1 MSEGESQNTLVEAGL
16 DAEEER
22 GVWGNAEL
30 RTDEGALSFF
40 TSICCPIWDHPYNRS
55 LEWRVDN
62 NEIRSYL
69 SLVGAGDGGGE
80 VVLVEVQREDRLRAV
95 VHVGLQRARC

>member
-1 MSEGESQNTLVEAGL
+1 MREGESQNALVEAGL

-22 GVWGNAEL
+22 GVWGDAEL

-40 TSICCPIWDHPYNRS
+40 NSICCPIWDYPYKR
-55 LEWRVDN
+55 EWRVDN
-62 NEIRSYL
+62 DEIPSYL

-80 VVLVEVQREDRLRAV
+80 VVLIEVQRKDRLRAV
-95 VHVGLQRARC
+95 VHVGLQ

>member
-1 MSEGESQNTLVEAGL
+1 MTEILADLMAFMG
-16 DAEEER
+16 R
-22 GVWGNAEL
+22 GRQCS
-30 RTDEGALSFF
+30 RTISAFF

-80 VVLVEVQREDRLRAV
+80 VVLVEV
-95 VHVGLQRARC
+95 